1 MSGSTDD
8 PRSAGGARR
17 GRAVRFDGYGGLDVL
32 QVVEVDVPPP
42 GPGEVLVRV
51 RAAGINPGEAAIRSG
66 ALHDRFPATFP
77 SGEGSDLAGVVEEVG
92 PGVSEWVPDD
102 EVLGWSWTRSS
113 HAELVVVP
121 AAQLVR
127 KPFELDWA
135 RAGALY
141 VVGCTA
147 WAAARAVDAGEGD
160 VVAVSAAAGGVG
172 TVLVQ
177 LLQVRGA
184 RVLGI
189 ASEAAAPWLRDHG
202 VEPVAY
208 GEGLLDR
215 VRAAAP
221 DGVDAFVDLHGPEYV
236 QLAVDL
242 GVAPERI
249 DTIVPAS
256 LPLVRQIG
264 AKFEGSTEGTSR
276 EALAGMAD
284 LVANGRIDL
293 PIVATYPL
301 DRVRDAF
308 AELEQG
314 HTRGKIVLF
323 P

>member
-1 MSGSTDD
+1 MSTLEAGQPSTSGD
-8 PRSAGGARR
+8 RR
-17 GRAVRFDGYGGLDVL
+17 GRAVRFEEYGGREVL
-32 QVVEVDVPPP
+32 HVVEVEVPPP

-51 RAAGINPGEAAIRSG
+51 QATGINPGEAAIRSG
-66 ALHDRFPATFP
+66 ALHERFPATFP
-77 SGEGSDLAGVVEEVG
+77 SGQGSDLAGVVEEVG
-92 PGVSEWVPDD
+92 NGVTGWVPDD

-113 HAELVVVP
+113 HAERVVVP
-121 AAQLVR
+121 ESQLVR

-141 VVGCTA
+141 VVGATA
-147 WAAARAVDAGEGD
+147 WAAAHAVGAGTGD
-160 VVAVSAAAGGVG
+160 VIAVSAAAGGVG

-202 VEPVAY
+202 VEPVTY
-208 GEGLLDR
+208 GDGVLDR

-221 DGVDAFVDLHGPEYV
+221 DGVDAFVDLRGPEYV

-249 DTIVPAS
+249 DTIVPTS
-256 LPLVRQIG
+256 WPLAQRIG

-276 EALAGMAD
+276 SALAEMAD
-284 LVANGRIDL
+284 LVADGRIDL
-293 PIVATYPL
+293 PIAATFPL
-301 DRVRDAF
+301 ERVRDAF
-308 AELEQG
+308 ALLEEG
-314 HTRGKIVLF
+314 HTHGKIVLF

>member
-1 MSGSTDD
+1 MST
-8 PRSAGGARR
+8 RR
-17 GRAVRFDGYGGLDVL
+17 GRAVRFEAYGGRDVL

-51 RAAGINPGEAAIRSG
+51 QAAGINPGEAAIRTG
-66 ALHDRFPATFP
+66 ALHERFPATFP
-77 SGEGSDLAGVVEEVG
+77 SGQGSDLAGVVEAVG
-92 PGVSEWVPDD
+92 EGVTEWVPGN
-102 EVLGWSWTRSS
+102 EVLGWSWARSS
-113 HAELVVVP
+113 QAELVVVP
-121 AAQLVR
+121 AGQLVR

-141 VVGCTA
+141 VVGATA
-147 WAAARAVDAGEGD
+147 WAAARAVGAGSGD

-172 TVLVQ
+172 SVLVQ

-189 ASEAAAPWLRDHG
+189 ASEASAPWLRDHG

-208 GEGLLDR
+208 GDGVLDR

-221 DGVDAFVDLHGPEYV
+221 DGVDAFVDLRGPEYV

-242 GVAPERI
+242 GVHPERI
-249 DTIVPAS
+249 DTVVPAS
-256 LPLVRQIG
+256 WPLLQRIG
-264 AKFEGSTEGTSR
+264 GKFEGSTDGSSR
-276 EALAGMAD
+276 PALAEMAD
-284 LVANGRIDL
+284 LVADGRIDL
-293 PIVATYPL
+293 PIAATYPL

-308 AELEQG
+308 AELEEG
-314 HTRGKIVLF
+314 HTHGKIVLF